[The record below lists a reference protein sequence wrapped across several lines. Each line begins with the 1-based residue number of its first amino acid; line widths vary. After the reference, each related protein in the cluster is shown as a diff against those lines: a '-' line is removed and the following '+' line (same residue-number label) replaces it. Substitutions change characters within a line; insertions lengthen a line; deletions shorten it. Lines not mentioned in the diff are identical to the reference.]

1 MTRYLFTRLP
11 SALVV
16 LFLASVAIF
25 LLLRLVP
32 GDPAVTLAGP
42 DATPEAIDAIR
53 SELGLDASVLQ
64 QYLSWMTG
72 AVTGDLGRSYQIGGS
87 VGELLAD
94 ALLNTAVLAGTALL
108 FAIVTALVVSIASVA
123 WPRRWL
129 TALVNGANTLA
140 VALPPFVTGVLFVLV
155 FAVAL
160 PILPAGGVPPEGY
173 LARPDITVQYLLLPA
188 LCLGLPTA
196 AALTRFLT
204 ESLRTEMNAPH
215 VLTQEAL
222 GISRF
227 HIVTHGALRAALPP
241 VTTVLGIQA
250 GSLLGGAILVEAIF
264 AWPGVGML
272 VEQGISRRDYP
283 VVQALLLLSVTVFV
297 AVQLLT
303 DVLNATLDPRIRI
316 GARS

>member
-283 VVQALLLLSVTVFV
+283 VVPELLLLSVTVFV